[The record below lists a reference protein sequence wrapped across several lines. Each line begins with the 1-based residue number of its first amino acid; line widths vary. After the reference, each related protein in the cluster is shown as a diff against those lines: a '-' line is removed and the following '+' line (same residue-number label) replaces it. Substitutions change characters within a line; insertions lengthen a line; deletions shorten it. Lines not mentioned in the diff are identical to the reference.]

1 MYCVLYQFWCLFGAS
16 SVAFFFCIA
25 SCTGDERLKAL
36 FCIYSSLGY
45 TKINIGLYN
54 VFCQWWRNYKKNI
67 IIINIIIE
75 IIIIQTQKSILL
87 FHSWSIWL
95 WCVFPLVLSQALPP
109 TTTTLS
115 IYCTSVTVFFI
126 VIKMV
131 NYRLHLMFD
140 QGDIVAQNSVP
151 DISKGVDKKS
161 NASDSC
167 LPSLR

>member
-1 MYCVLYQFWCLFGAS
+1 MINPLPVCHGCNVC
-16 SVAFFFCIA
+16 FF
-25 SCTGDERLKAL
+25 S
-36 FCIYSSLGY
+36 
-45 TKINIGLYN
+45 
-54 VFCQWWRNYKKNI
+54 
-67 IIINIIIE
+67 
-75 IIIIQTQKSILL
+75 
-87 FHSWSIWL
+87 
-95 WCVFPLVLSQALPP
+95 FPQALPP
-109 TTTTLS
+109 TTATLS

-140 QGDIVAQNSVP
+140 RGDIVAQNSVP